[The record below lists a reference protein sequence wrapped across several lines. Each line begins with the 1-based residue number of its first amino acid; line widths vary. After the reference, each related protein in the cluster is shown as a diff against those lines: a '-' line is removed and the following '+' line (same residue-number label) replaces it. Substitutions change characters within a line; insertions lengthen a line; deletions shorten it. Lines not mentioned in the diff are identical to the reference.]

1 MSLAT
6 MQSDM
11 SSSRILIIDDS
22 KGDQSIYQRT
32 LHDFELVFADS
43 GEAGL
48 ERLEREWFDLVILD
62 FQLPGMNGDQVLGQ
76 IRSVQ
81 RLDLPVVIVTG
92 GGSESVAVEMM
103 KCGAYDYLTKDDLH
117 TPRIAAA
124 VRGALERH
132 WLEHARRKAERELR
146 RQKEELESALRQL
159 QEAQAH
165 LVQSEKMA
173 SLGQLVAG
181 VAHEINNP
189 LAYVS
194 NNVAVL
200 DRDVRSLAALVVDYR
215 SVLGDSVPE
224 SIRLTE
230 ARIDLDYTL
239 ENLDRLLSS
248 TKQGVQR
255 VRKIVVGLRDFSR
268 IDEAD
273 RKLVNP
279 NDAVLTTLEMVH
291 YHVRHKG
298 IHLVVELGELPMI
311 WCFPGKLNQVLLNI
325 IMNAIQAVDA
335 GATITVR
342 SWANPEKQEISLA
355 VSDNGPGIPESIR
368 GKIYDPF
375 YTTKPQGL
383 GTGLGLWISYNIVKE
398 HQGRIDLETAPDTGT
413 TFTIILPTR
422 SPDDPH

>member
-1 MSLAT
+1 
-6 MQSDM
+6 
-11 SSSRILIIDDS
+11 
-22 KGDQSIYQRT
+22 
-32 LHDFELVFADS
+32 
-43 GEAGL
+43 
-48 ERLEREWFDLVILD
+48 
-62 FQLPGMNGDQVLGQ
+62 
-76 IRSVQ
+76 
-81 RLDLPVVIVTG
+81 
-92 GGSESVAVEMM
+92 
-103 KCGAYDYLTKDDLH
+103 
-117 TPRIAAA
+117 

-132 WLEHARRKAERELR
+132 WLENARRKAERELR
-146 RQKEELESALRQL
+146 RQKDELESALRQL

-342 SWANPEKQEISLA
+342 SWSDPGKQEIHLA
-355 VSDNGPGIPESIR
+355 VSDNGPGIPDSIR
-368 GKIYDPF
+368 GKIFDAF

-383 GTGLGLWISYNIVKE
+383 GTGLGLWITSNIVKE
-398 HQGRIDLETAPDTGT
+398 HQGRIELETAPDTGT
-413 TFTIILPTR
+413 TFTIVLPAR
-422 SPDDPH
+422 SPDNPP

>member
-1 MSLAT
+1 
-6 MQSDM
+6 
-11 SSSRILIIDDS
+11 
-22 KGDQSIYQRT
+22 
-32 LHDFELVFADS
+32 
-43 GEAGL
+43 
-48 ERLEREWFDLVILD
+48 
-62 FQLPGMNGDQVLGQ
+62 
-76 IRSVQ
+76 
-81 RLDLPVVIVTG
+81 
-92 GGSESVAVEMM
+92 
-103 KCGAYDYLTKDDLH
+103 
-117 TPRIAAA
+117 

-132 WLEHARRKAERELR
+132 WLENARRKAERELR
-146 RQKEELESALRQL
+146 RQKDELESALRQL

-342 SWANPEKQEISLA
+342 SWSNPEKQEISLA

-413 TFTIILPTR
+413 TFTIILPAR